1 MALQTLSPGAESTLV
16 IAPML
21 IVLVAAVGTLLL
33 GTRPRA
39 RAGVSLAG
47 GAAYLVAVAAIDWY
61 VVLAPDAPGAA
72 TYQVGGLPAPF
83 GITLVADGLS
93 AFMLTM
99 VGVIGV
105 ASLVFSIRV
114 LPELDRRSYYFPLF
128 HFLALGVTGAFLTGD
143 LFNLFVW
150 FEVMLM
156 VSYIFVAYYGGP
168 QHTRAA
174 FWYVALNLLAS
185 AVFLLGVGGIYATT
199 GTLNMADL
207 ARRLAAPA
215 AYGIDPGPVVGLLG
229 LLLSVFAIKAGL
241 VPFQFWIPTAYRAA
255 PPPITALLAG
265 ATKKVG
271 IYAIIR
277 LSFTVFADAQ
287 IGVDLAIPAVGT
299 ILAGDS
305 PLAFIGAVL
314 FVMGTASIL
323 VGGLGAVG
331 RDSLEGVL
339 AYSSI
344 GQVGFIAVPVAIAA
358 TTTVPDVR
366 HIAIVAALVYAL
378 NHALAKG
385 MLFLAVGAVRTATGT
400 SRLADLGGLASRSP
414 PLAGAFFIGSLALVG
429 IPPLSGF
436 FGKFLVF
443 DAAAQAGSMSVLV
456 LLLAGSLLTIAYVT
470 RAWNRSFW
478 GQRTPAV
485 DDAVTDPVQVAVLLA
500 LAVTIVAVGIGFE
513 PIYRFADAAATAALD
528 TDGYIDAVDPNQTVS
543 GADGGNVDAGAGAGE
558 GGGGGETGM
567 GTEPETEPGTGTIN
581 TSNGGDTP

>member
-1 MALQTLSPGAESTLV
+1 MSATAVGTESQLV

-21 IVLVAAVGTLLL
+21 VVLVAAVLSLLL
-33 GTRPRA
+33 GRWPRA
-39 RAGVSLAG
+39 RIGVSLAG
-47 GAAYLVAVAAIDWY
+47 GAAYAVAVAAIDWY

-99 VGVIGV
+99 VAILGI
-105 ASLVFSIRV
+105 ASLVYSTRV
-114 LPELDRRSYYFPLF
+114 LPEIDRRSYYFPLF

-156 VSYIFVAYYGGP
+156 ASYIFVAYYGGP

-207 ARRLAAPA
+207 SQRLADPA
-215 AYGIDPGPVVGLLG
+215 AYGLEPAPVVGLFAM
-229 LLLSVFAIKAGL
+229 LLSVFAIKAGL

-255 PPPITALLAG
+255 PPQIAALLAG

-277 LSFTVFADAQ
+277 LSFTVFADAEVPVELAVP
-287 IGVDLAIPAVGT
+287 GTELAI
-299 ILAGDS
+299 AGDS
-305 PLAFIGAVL
+305 PLAYVGAAL
-314 FVMGTASIL
+314 FVMAAASIV

-331 RDSLEGVL
+331 RDSIEGVL

-344 GQVGFIAVPVAIAA
+344 GQVGFIALPVAIAA
-358 TTTVPDVR
+358 TTPAVR
-366 HIAIVAALVYAL
+366 QFAIVAALVYAL
-378 NHALAKG
+378 NHTLAKG
-385 MLFLAVGAVRTATGT
+385 LLFLAVGTIRSATGT
-400 SRLADLGGLASRSP
+400 SRLADLGGLAGRSP
-414 PLAGAFFIGSLALVG
+414 ALGGAFFVGALALVG

-443 DAAAQAGSMSVLV
+443 DAAARAQAWAVIA
-456 LLLAGSLLTIAYVT
+456 LLLVGSLLTIAYAT
-470 RAWNRSFW
+470 RTWNNSFW
-478 GQRTPAV
+478 GARTPAV
-485 DDAVTDPVQVAVLLA
+485 EDATLDHVQVGVVVA
-500 LAVTIVAVGIGFE
+500 LAAAIVVVGVGFQPVYE
-513 PIYRFADAAATAALD
+513 FADAAASAALD
-528 TDGYIDAVDPNQTVS
+528 AEAYVDAVDPTP
-543 GADGGNVDAGAGAGE
+543 ADE
-558 GGGGGETGM
+558 L
-567 GTEPETEPGTGTIN
+567 P
-581 TSNGGDTP
+581 GGDGQ